1 MFELFFRYPL
11 SHYQEARLAFD
22 LPVPLWLIAVVGGVL
37 TLLLILSMLRALKNF
52 KVWKMVCLG
61 VLQLGVFTL
70 VGLMFSQPVLV
81 TERLVQEENNM
92 IFVMDGSQSMA
103 YGEAGNPRITQALEA
118 FNSDP
123 LQEISEEYS
132 VDHFIYAENIQS
144 LDDFSELPE
153 PEPSSKLGESLLNIL
168 QQASTQSVGAIVLA
182 TDGVDTQ
189 SEAGIIDPD
198 VLSEIAAFGIPIHTI
213 GVGRTTIPEDF
224 EIVDLQMPDTVLP
237 NTLVK
242 ADISIRHDSNESA
255 RIKVYDGDRYITAHE
270 IDLTLPTGVS
280 GGAITNTSIE
290 FDVGAQGFKN
300 LRFTVDPLDAERNL
314 DNNSISQLLEVK
326 NGEYKVLYVDGEPR
340 WEYKFI
346 RRALESDSTLSLNTL
361 LWVTDNKFYRQGI
374 DDASQLED
382 GFPTTAEKLFDYD
395 AVVIGSVAAPRFSV
409 EQQQMIYDF
418 VNERGGSLI
427 MLGGRF
433 GLADGSWGNSLIAQ
447 ALPARLKGLLNSF
460 VREESQAQLTSSGIG
475 STMLKFT
482 ENEDEN
488 LELWQ
493 SMPALTD
500 YQLLGDLKP
509 AATALLSLESGDPL
523 LVTQPYGK
531 GRTSIF
537 ATGASWRW
545 QMRLTAE
552 DDRHQRF
559 WRQLIRSHVVNTPK
573 QFDFKATVKANQVE
587 LRAQLSDDNFAAVD
601 GVRIT
606 ALLSQDEDG
615 GSETQTIELKPV
627 AGTPGVYRTLVPA
640 NESGVYYVDAIASK
654 DDQITDSSR
663 LAFSMPE
670 DRSEFFNI
678 RQNQDQLERLA
689 QVTNGQY
696 WQPNDLAGLPLAIS
710 RSKAGITEQ
719 SRDPLWNLP
728 IIFLLLVCL
737 KMIEWLLRRRW
748 GRV

>member
-1 MFELFFRYPL
+1 
-11 SHYQEARLAFD
+11 
-22 LPVPLWLIAVVGGVL
+22 
-37 TLLLILSMLRALKNF
+37 
-52 KVWKMVCLG
+52 
-61 VLQLGVFTL
+61 
-70 VGLMFSQPVLV
+70 
-81 TERLVQEENNM
+81 
-92 IFVMDGSQSMA
+92 
-103 YGEAGNPRITQALEA
+103 
-118 FNSDP
+118 
-123 LQEISEEYS
+123 
-132 VDHFIYAENIQS
+132 
-144 LDDFSELPE
+144 
-153 PEPSSKLGESLLNIL
+153 
-168 QQASTQSVGAIVLA
+168 
-182 TDGVDTQ
+182 
-189 SEAGIIDPD
+189 
-198 VLSEIAAFGIPIHTI
+198 
-213 GVGRTTIPEDF
+213 
-224 EIVDLQMPDTVLP
+224 
-237 NTLVK
+237 
-242 ADISIRHDSNESA
+242 
-255 RIKVYDGDRYITAHE
+255 
-270 IDLTLPTGVS
+270 
-280 GGAITNTSIE
+280 
-290 FDVGAQGFKN
+290 
-300 LRFTVDPLDAERNL
+300 
-314 DNNSISQLLEVK
+314 
-326 NGEYKVLYVDGEPR
+326 
-340 WEYKFI
+340 
-346 RRALESDSTLSLNTL
+346 
-361 LWVTDNKFYRQGI
+361 
-374 DDASQLED
+374 
-382 GFPTTAEKLFDYD
+382 
-395 AVVIGSVAAPRFSV
+395 
-409 EQQQMIYDF
+409 
-418 VNERGGSLI
+418 
-427 MLGGRF
+427 
-433 GLADGSWGNSLIAQ
+433 
-447 ALPARLKGLLNSF
+447 
-460 VREESQAQLTSSGIG
+460 
-475 STMLKFT
+475 
-482 ENEDEN
+482 
-488 LELWQ
+488 
-493 SMPALTD
+493 MPALTD

-601 GVRIT
+601 DVRIT

-654 DDQITDSSR
+654 DDQIADSSR

-728 IIFLLLVCL
+728 IIFLLLVFL